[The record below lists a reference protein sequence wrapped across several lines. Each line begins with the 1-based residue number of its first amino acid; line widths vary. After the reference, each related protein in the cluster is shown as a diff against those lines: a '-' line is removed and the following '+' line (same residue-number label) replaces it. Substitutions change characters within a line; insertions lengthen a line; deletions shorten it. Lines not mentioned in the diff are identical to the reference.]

1 MKIDINLRELFDMA
15 NIMNSG
21 INGQI
26 SDLFAGF
33 GTQVQNN
40 LKDALLGL
48 CSDLEIDAGTFKKT
62 WDANYSM
69 TTGVILGDAVV
80 VKKEQ
85 AAKKERNN
93 TGKKPVG
100 KSAYHFYLAKWREAK
115 KDGND
120 NRTFADVRSDWGNLS
135 QEEKDSYK
143 SEDSVSEASPVS
155 TSSPSPSPE
164 PQQAETQEE
173 EAVDESIPKINGIPL
188 IEKEWTVAKLKLE
201 LKARSLKQSGKK
213 SELVQRL
220 IDSFSQDDESEEEE
234 SEEEDSSE
242 DEESSDEEDSD
253 EEEEDEDEDDI
264 DNIEAAVE
272 DIIKEVTAN
281 NNDNNDEELS
291 DEEQLSDE
299 DVSDDE

>member
-1 MKIDINLRELFDMA
+1 
-15 NIMNSG
+15 MNSG

-85 AAKKERNN
+85 MAKKERNN
-93 TGKKPVG
+93 MGNKPVG
-100 KSAYHFYLAKWREAK
+100 KSAYHSYLARWREAK

-143 SEDSVSEASPVS
+143 SDDSVSEASPVS

-164 PQQAETQEE
+164 TQE
-173 EAVDESIPKINGIPL
+173 EAVDDSIPKINGVPL
-188 IEKEWTVAKLKLE
+188 IEKEWTVAKLKIE

-234 SEEEDSSE
+234 SEEEDSSA
-242 DEESSDEEDSD
+242 DEESSDEEDD
-253 EEEEDEDEDDI
+253 EDSDEDEDDI

-281 NNDNNDEELS
+281 KTHNDEELSEEELS
-291 DEEQLSDE
+291 DEEDGSE
-299 DVSDDE
+299 

>member
-1 MKIDINLRELFDMA
+1 MKIDNNLRELFDMA

-33 GTQVQNN
+33 GIQVQNN

-62 WDANYSM
+62 WDENYSM

-80 VKKEQ
+80 VKKEH
-85 AAKKERNN
+85 AEKKEQAN
-93 TGKKPVG
+93 TRKKPVG
-100 KSAYHFYLAKWREAK
+100 KSAYHCYLAKWREAK
-115 KDGND
+115 KDGD
-120 NRTFADVRSDWGNLS
+120 DTRSFADVRSDWGNLS
-135 QEEKDSYK
+135 QEDKDSYK
-143 SEDSVSEASPVS
+143 SEDSSPAAAPA
-155 TSSPSPSPE
+155 PSPAPE
-164 PQQAETQEE
+164 PEQAEAEE
-173 EAVDESIPKINGIPL
+173 EEIVDNSIPKINGVPL
-188 IEKEWTVAKLKLE
+188 IEKEWTVAKLKVE

-234 SEEEDSSE
+234 SDEDEDESDSSDDESE
-242 DEESSDEEDSD
+242 DEEEESDEEDEGD
-253 EEEEDEDEDDI
+253 IDDI
-264 DNIEAAVE
+264 ENAVD
-272 DIIKEVTAN
+272 DIIKQVTAN
-281 NNDNNDEELS
+281 SNN

-299 DVSDDE
+299 DISDEE